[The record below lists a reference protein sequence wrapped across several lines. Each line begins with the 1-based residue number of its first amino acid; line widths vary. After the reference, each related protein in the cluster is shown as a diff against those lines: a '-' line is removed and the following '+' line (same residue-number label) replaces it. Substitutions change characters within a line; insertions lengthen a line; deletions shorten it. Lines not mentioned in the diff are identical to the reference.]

1 MGGSVGWAETNED
14 VSKPAGVVRTADRKI
29 TNLSYQA
36 PKQEEVSESFV
47 MKAAQLSVST
57 VVNIFSIKT

>member
-14 VSKPAGVVRTADRKI
+14 VSNPAGVVRTADRKI
-29 TNLSYQA
+29 TNLSHQA
-36 PKQEEVSESFV
+36 QKQEEASESFV